1 MKLGDYLKEKTPFLL
16 LYAFLFVLLA
26 VSFALYRLPVLAVIY
41 PMGLGLILVAGYLF
55 LDYRAEKK
63 RFAQL
68 RELERRAQDLRQRL
82 ADEQTKAQQ
91 RMDYY
96 SVWAHQIK
104 TPIAAMRLQ
113 LQGQDSSLSRQMG
126 VELNRIE
133 GYVNMVMTYL
143 RLDGGGTDYVFRQQ
157 DLDEI
162 VRGAVRKFS
171 GEFIARKISLC
182 YEPLNQTVL
191 TDEKWLSFVIEQILS
206 NALKYTPAGSISI
219 YMEPSQVL
227 CIRDTGIGIAPEDLP
242 RIFEQGFTGYN
253 GRTDKKASGIGLYLC
268 KRVCD
273 DLGYSISAASQP
285 GKGTVIRLRLQK
297 EPLNGTGRHE
307 MPQGEAQL
315 RKCPLRAEVPLD
327 GR

>member
-1 MKLGDYLKEKTPFLL
+1 RRLL
-16 LYAFLFVLLA
+16 LYSFLDKHI
-26 VSFALYRLPVLAVIY
+26 PVLAVIY
-41 PMGLGLILVAGYLF
+41 PMGLGLILVIGYLF

-63 RFAQL
+63 RFVQL
-68 RELERRAQDLRQRL
+68 RELERKIQDLQRQMS
-82 ADEQTKAQQ
+82 DEQAKAQQ

-113 LQGQDSSLSRQMG
+113 LQGQDSDLSRQME

-133 GYVNMVMTYL
+133 GYADMVMTYL
-143 RLDGGGTDYVFRQQ
+143 RLDGDGTDYVFRQQ

-162 VRGAVRKFS
+162 VRGAVRRFS
-171 GEFIARKISLC
+171 GEFIGRKISLR

-268 KRVCD
+268 RRVCN
-273 DLGYSISAASQP
+273 DLGCQISAESQP
-285 GKGTVIRLRLQK
+285 GKGTVIRLHLQK
-297 EPLNGTGRHE
+297 GPLDSTGRHE
-307 MPQGEAQL
+307 MP
-315 RKCPLRAEVPLD
+315 EVPLD

>member
-1 MKLGDYLKEKTPFLL
+1 MKIGDYLKEKTPFLL
-16 LYAFLFVLLA
+16 LYALIFALLT
-26 VSFALYRLPVLAVIY
+26 VSFTLYLLPVLAVIY
-41 PMGLGLILVAGYLF
+41 PMGLGLILVIGYLF
-55 LDYRAEKK
+55 LDYRVGKK

-68 RELERRAQDLRQRL
+68 RELERKIQDLQRQMS
-82 ADEQTKAQQ
+82 DEQTKAQQ

-113 LQGQDSSLSRQMG
+113 LQGQDSDLSRQLG

-133 GYVNMVMTYL
+133 GYADMVMTYL
-143 RLDGGGTDYVFRQQ
+143 RLDGDGTDYVFRQQ

-171 GEFIARKISLC
+171 GEFIARKISLN
-182 YEPLNQTVL
+182 YAPLNQTVL
-191 TDEKWLSFVIEQILS
+191 TDEKWLSFVIEQVLS
-206 NALKYTPAGSISI
+206 NALKYTPAGSVSI
-219 YMEPSQVL
+219 YMEPEQVL

-268 KRVCD
+268 KRVCN
-273 DLGYSISAASQP
+273 DLGCSISAASQP
-285 GKGTVIRLRLQK
+285 GKGTVIRLHLK
-297 EPLNGTGRHE
+297 
-307 MPQGEAQL
+307 
-315 RKCPLRAEVPLD
+315 KVPLD
-327 GR
+327 DR